1 MISVWIVG
9 LIHFSVGLI
18 IGLVYIWYF
27 FKCLKETREKAYEA
41 GKIVGEQELNMCLSR
56 LLVET
61 EGMPAEERLVYV
73 FDMLKLRRIFSNI
86 SGKSEQTGQEK
97 SCTRE

>member
-9 LIHFSVGLI
+9 LIYFSVGLI
-18 IGLVYIWYF
+18 IGLVYFWYF
-27 FKCLKETREKAYEA
+27 SKCLKETREKAYEA

-56 LLVET
+56 LLRET
-61 EGMPAEERLVYV
+61 EGRPARERLVYV
-73 FDMLKLRRIFSNI
+73 FELLRLRRIFSNI
-86 SGKSEQTGQEK
+86 SEESEQTGQEK